1 MTREEYNE
9 SKSLSFKILYGGIPK
24 EMTSIEFFNKIDI
37 FTKQL
42 WKEYKAKKYIF
53 TYLYKRKLYA
63 SNLVDM
69 NPPKL
74 LNYFLQSLETEY
86 NSKILDKL
94 NSVMDRYKSKLIL
107 YTYDSFTFDFNPND
121 GDMFLRDVEDALQ
134 FPIKT
139 KAGDNYNVL
148 Q

>member
-1 MTREEYNE
+1 
-9 SKSLSFKILYGGIPK
+9 
-24 EMTSIEFFNKIDI
+24 
-37 FTKQL
+37 
-42 WKEYKAKKYIF
+42 
-53 TYLYKRKLYA
+53 
-63 SNLVDM
+63 M

-94 NSVMDRYKSKLIL
+94 INVMDKYKSKLIL
-107 YTYDSFTFDFNPND
+107 YTYDSFTFDYHPSD
-121 GDMFLRDVEDALQ
+121 KDSFLHDVEDALY

-139 KAGDNYNVL
+139 KRGDNYNVL